1 VSTSLLLLA
10 ALLGGALCSA
20 ISTPLVI
27 RLAHRLGWLAQPGGR
42 HLHESP
48 IPRAGGVA
56 IFSGLLGGA
65 LCFAA
70 LEGPEA
76 LELALLAPEL
86 RGFFAPCLLVF
97 LVGLLDD
104 IRGLSPTARLLV
116 EAIAATAVIGAGY
129 VIDAVATPWGPLVLG
144 PLALPVTLLWLVG
157 VTNAFNL
164 IDGVDGLLASVGAAA
179 LIGCAVL
186 GLHQQM
192 VGTPALA
199 LALAGGLLG
208 FLPYNWRPAK
218 IFPGDSGSLVVGFT
232 VAAWSLKVSRNPN
245 HAIALH
251 APLMICALPICETL
265 LTLARRYV
273 SGKPFFEGDQSH
285 IHHVLLKKGLG
296 VGRTVALLGGVSLSF
311 SAAAFVSR
319 IWRVGGALASFV
331 FFVAIAGLGLR
342 YLRYMEL
349 SLLGDRFL
357 QALRKPRRGLPRVLA
372 VARAGNRVRE
382 ESGEVDLALD
392 PIAIALREAVVE
404 AGFDFVALLLTPRG
418 DALLSPPRHLEARN
432 SVAERFRE
440 EHAEGGLVW
449 LFSSPKQPDPTQPEV
464 RLRFPLP
471 HGSGRLGV
479 LVFQH
484 SHDADSPL
492 PSLLDLHRY
501 LIGPLSVT
509 LEQIAARKEAG
520 QPGER
525 PSQQPS
531 QPPASEPSAP

>member
-1 VSTSLLLLA
+1 MSTPLLLLA

-20 ISTPLVI
+20 ISTPVVI
-27 RLAHRLGWLAQPGGR
+27 RLAHHLGWLAETGGR
-42 HLHESP
+42 HLHERP
-48 IPRAGGVA
+48 VPRAGGVA

-65 LCFAA
+65 LVFAA

-116 EAIAATAVIGAGY
+116 EAIAAAAVIGAGY
-129 VIDAVATPWGPLVLG
+129 VIDAVATPWGPLALG
-144 PLALPVTLLWLVG
+144 PFALPVTLLWLVG

-164 IDGVDGLLASVGAAA
+164 IDGVDGLLASVGSAA
-179 LIGCAVL
+179 LIGCAAL

-208 FLPYNWRPAK
+208 FLPYNWKPAK

-251 APLMICALPICETL
+251 APLMICETL

-296 VGRTVALLGGVSLSF
+296 MGRTVALLGGVSLSF

-331 FFVAIAGLGLR
+331 FFLGIAGLGLR

-349 SLLGDRFL
+349 SLLGDRLL

-372 VARAGNRVRE
+372 VARAGDRVRE
-382 ESGEVDLALD
+382 GSGEVDLALD
-392 PIAIALREAVVE
+392 PVAIALREAVEE

-418 DALLSPPRHLEARN
+418 DALLAPPRHLEAHN
-432 SVAERFRE
+432 AVAEEFWTT
-440 EHAEGGLVW
+440 HAEDGLVW
-449 LFSSPKQPDPTQPEV
+449 LFSSSKQPDPTQPEV

-484 SHDADSPL
+484 SHDPDSPL
-492 PSLLDLHRY
+492 PSLSDLHRY

-520 QPGER
+520 EPRVDAPPEHSAAETPR
-525 PSQQPS
+525 AEPSQH
-531 QPPASEPSAP
+531 PAS